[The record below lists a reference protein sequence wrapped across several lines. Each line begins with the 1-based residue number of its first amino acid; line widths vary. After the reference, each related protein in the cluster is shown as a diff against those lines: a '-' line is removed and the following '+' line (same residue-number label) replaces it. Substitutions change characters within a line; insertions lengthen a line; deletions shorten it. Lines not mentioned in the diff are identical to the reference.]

1 MKYTIG
7 KLVGVIFVVFF
18 TLCAANSVSAIGVTS
33 TITVEPN
40 PNGIAY
46 DSGKGEIFVSS
57 MHNNTVSVISDT
69 NNTVVATIKLE
80 STPMGLVYDPGVGKI
95 FVGCSRTVKCM

>member
-33 TITVEPN
+33 TITVRQSPE
-40 PNGIAY
+40 GITY
-46 DSGKGEIFVSS
+46 DAVKGEMFVANYG
-57 MHNNTVSVISDT
+57 NNTVSVIADQQQYCGCNHT
-69 NNTVVATIKLE
+69 DAAKLQ
-80 STPMGLVYDPGVGKI
+80 SIRDRVRPGRG
-95 FVGCSRTVKCM
+95 